1 MYHSLLDYYAI
12 STYYGKKLAQ
22 MCEILVIYITIKK
35 GGICMA
41 DLKSGLILKDGEQ
54 LVMEIEAELWATSSN
69 PFARLLG
76 EINRVIAMI
85 FGNRRKGFVVITN
98 KRVVK
103 VVNIVSCYCFNTGR
117 EVKYLLPSAVKEVS
131 YSKYATC
138 GCFCPA
144 YYFQFETQT
153 ENTRIMLKGVDE
165 EGAQKTVDAFY
176 NAIARA
182 QMGNE

>member
-1 MYHSLLDYYAI
+1 
-12 STYYGKKLAQ
+12 
-22 MCEILVIYITIKK
+22 
-35 GGICMA
+35 MA
-41 DLKSGLILKDGEQ
+41 DLKSGLILQDGEH

-69 PFARLLG
+69 PIARALGEVRKFFAKLLG
-76 EINRVIAMI
+76 NRK
-85 FGNRRKGFVVITN
+85 NGFVVITN

-103 VVNIVSCYCFNTGR
+103 VVNIIHCYCFNVGR

-131 YSKYATC
+131 YSKHATC

-153 ENTRIMLKGVDE
+153 ENTSVMLKGVDE
-165 EGAQKTVDAFY
+165 AGAQKTVDAFY